1 MRILDRYVL
10 AKFAMP
16 FFYCLGGFLAIWF
29 IFDLADNL
37 QDFMGGKA
45 TAEILL
51 QYYLSQLPE
60 IILMALPI
68 STLLAILY
76 SLTMMSR
83 SNEIISMLGAGVSVV
98 RLLVPLLLVGAFL
111 GGVASWLNYEA
122 VPHAAAIR
130 KQMLRDIKR
139 GEVTDTNL
147 SGHLFRNREDR
158 RTWFVRKIW
167 LGRQE
172 LNRVI
177 IIEQDAEG
185 NLSEKWY
192 ADDASYDPSTKEWR
206 LSFARHIRLDP
217 EGNEL
222 EDVRE
227 REMTLSGWSETP
239 WRITSSVMN
248 PDYLSVSELKDYLTF
263 NSDFPDIRLA
273 PYRTHAFYRWA
284 LPSVCVLVVLLA
296 APMAI
301 VYSRRGV
308 LGGIALAIALFFL
321 LVFTSSLFLALG
333 KGGRIPPIIAAWGP
347 MVVFFGVGCALVWFR
362 STGRDLPKIQLPWSS

>member
-1 MRILDRYVL
+1 MRLLDRYVL
-10 AKFAMP
+10 AKFTMP
-16 FFYCLGGFLAIWF
+16 FLYCFGGFLAIWF

-37 QDFMGGKA
+37 QDFMSGKA
-45 TAEILL
+45 TTEILI

-60 IILMALPI
+60 ITLMALPI
-68 STLLAILY
+68 SALLAILY

-98 RLLVPLLLVGAFL
+98 RLLVPLLVVGAVL
-111 GGVASWLNYEA
+111 AGVAAWLNYEA
-122 VPHAAAIR
+122 VPHAAATR

-139 GEVTDTNL
+139 GETTDTNL
-147 SGHLFRNREDR
+147 SGHLFRNREDG

-177 IIEQDAEG
+177 ILQQDASG

-192 ADDASYDPSTKEWR
+192 ADDASYDPQTGDWV
-206 LSFARHIRLDP
+206 LSFARYIRLDA
-217 EGNEL
+217 EGNEI
-222 EDVRE
+222 EDRRE
-227 REMTLSGWSETP
+227 RSLTISGWSETP

-248 PDYLSVSELKDYLTF
+248 PDYLSVSELADYLKF
-263 NSDFPDIRLA
+263 NSDFPDSRLA

-284 LPSVCVLVVLLA
+284 LPTVCILVVLLA

-308 LGGIALAIALFFL
+308 LGGIALAIVLFFL
-321 LVFTSSLFLALG
+321 LIFTSSLFLAFG
-333 KGGRIPPIIAAWGP
+333 KGGRIPPFVAAWGP
-347 MVVFFGVGCALVWFR
+347 MLIFFFLGCVLVWYR
-362 STGRDLPKIQLPWSS
+362 STGRDLPQLRMPWSS

>member
-1 MRILDRYVL
+1 
-10 AKFAMP
+10 MP
-16 FFYCLGGFLAIWF
+16 FIYCFGGFLAIWF

-37 QDFMGGKA
+37 QDFMAGKA
-45 TAEILL
+45 TFDILA

-60 IILMALPI
+60 IVLMALPI

-98 RLLVPLLLVGAFL
+98 RLLVPLLVVGALL
-111 GGVASWLNYEA
+111 GLVAAWLNYEA

-139 GEVTDTNL
+139 GETTDTNL
-147 SGHLFRNREDR
+147 SGHLFRNREDA

-177 IIEQDAEG
+177 ILQQDAQG
-185 NLSEKWY
+185 NLAEKWY
-192 ADDASYDPSTKEWR
+192 ADDASYNEATGEWI
-206 LSFARHIRLDP
+206 LTFARYIRLDP
-217 EGNEL
+217 EGNEI
-222 EDVRE
+222 EDRRE
-227 REMTLSGWSETP
+227 RKMVLAGWSETP

-248 PDYLSVSELKDYLTF
+248 PDYLGVEELADYLKF
-263 NSDFPDIRLA
+263 NHDFPESRLA

-284 LPSVCVLVVLLA
+284 LPTVCILVVLLA

-308 LGGIALAIALFFL
+308 LGGIAFAIVLFFL
-321 LVFTSSLFLALG
+321 LIFTSSLFLALG
-333 KGGRIPPIIAAWGP
+333 KGGRIPPFVAAWGP
-347 MVVFFGVGCALVWFR
+347 ILLFFAIGCLLVWYR
-362 STGRDLPKIQLPWSS
+362 STGRELPKFRLPWASS